1 MTKQSPHSSP
11 SKSKPLAYLEYAL
24 LGLCLCSMAIRATFV
39 EGPAIQSTSSAAD
52 LGDSIYS
59 LIVSTVLIFSFV
71 LWLVWSLC
79 SGTFSYRAAG
89 MELGLGVLCLAAVV
103 AGFAAADKR
112 LALTSAAML
121 LAPPLMALLLVQIL
135 DCPSKVKL
143 VLAVIATLG
152 VVSAYQCA
160 EQFFFS
166 NQMTVEQYE
175 QGPQS
180 LLEPMGIEPG
190 SLQQFMFEHRL
201 YSGGVRG
208 FFTTRNSA
216 GSFALMAFAAA
227 VALLI
232 DKLKHRKPDPAGRKY
247 LLGCGIAAAAVLLSL
262 LMTRSKGAIAGL
274 FLASAAFVVLLLLGS
289 RLRPYRKVILAACAL
304 LVVAGGWSLVRYGL
318 SHGRLP
324 GGSSMLV
331 RWQYW
336 HASAKMYADHPV
348 AGVGPGNFT
357 HYYPRYKPAAA
368 LESVADPHNFPLSL
382 LTQYGPLGLAGF
394 LAMIFIPLWRTTA
407 PETATET
414 PAQTGSHKSAFRTPS
429 ASSGQALA
437 TAFAIVITGALLTV
451 RPILMHTGL
460 GESLDVMIY
469 LIVTMYVAPAA
480 VFVVGFVLL
489 AGPLASGYETAHE
502 RPDTHTV
509 VALSCAVLGV
519 ALHNLT
525 DFALFEPGVSTTF
538 WAMIACVVAISSR
551 SNQRALVLLRPAP
564 IVKAITVAAALAITC
579 IYLGYVLVP
588 VAASTAKIKAAN
600 QAVSAGR
607 FDNAHRLLEEAAQA
621 DPLSAAALSLD
632 GRLYL
637 HHFQMTQGKSPD
649 LLVRAVESLQ
659 AAIGRNNAAF
669 KDFERLTDAY
679 NALADV
685 SREPDK
691 AGWLNKAFEVACDAI
706 DRYPGCERL
715 HFKLAQIAEQQG
727 KNDTAIEHYKKAIEI
742 EDAYRSQFR
751 LMYPERK
758 EIVSRMGEQ
767 VYQFATERLKEL
779 SEQSKK

>member
-1 MTKQSPHSSP
+1 MTKQSGHSSP
-11 SKSKPLAYLEYAL
+11 SKSKALMYLEYVL
-24 LGLCLCSMAIRATFV
+24 LALCLCSMAIRATFV
-39 EGPAIQSTSSAAD
+39 EGPAIQSTSPAAD

-79 SGTFSYRAAG
+79 SGTFSYRPAG
-89 MELGLGVLCLAAVV
+89 MEMGLGILCLAAVA

-112 LALTSAAML
+112 LALTSVMML

-135 DCPSKVKL
+135 DSPSKVKL
-143 VLAVIATLG
+143 VLVVIAALG
-152 VVSAYQCA
+152 VVSAYECGTQL
-160 EQFFFS
+160 FFS
-166 NQMTVEQYE
+166 NKMTIEQYE
-175 QGPQS
+175 QDPQS
-180 LLEPMGIEPG
+180 MLEPLGIEPG

-216 GSFALMAFAAA
+216 GSFALMAFAAS
-227 VALLI
+227 VALFI
-232 DKLKHRKPDPAGRKY
+232 DKLKDRKSDPAGRKY
-247 LLGCGIAAAAVLLSL
+247 LLGCGLAAAVILLSL
-262 LMTRSKGAIAGL
+262 IMTRSKGAIAGL
-274 FLASAAFVVLLLLGS
+274 FLATAAFVVLLLLGD
-289 RLRPYRKVILAACAL
+289 RLRPYRKVILAACTL
-304 LVVAGGWSLVRYGL
+304 LVVAGGWGLVRYGL

-324 GGSSMLV
+324 GGNSMLV

-382 LTQYGPLGLAGF
+382 VAQYGPLGLLGF
-394 LAMIFIPLWRTTA
+394 LAMIFIPLWRTSSPKTEGA
-407 PETATET
+407 PVAI
-414 PAQTGSHKSAFRTPS
+414 GSHQPAFRT
-429 ASSGQALA
+429 LA
-437 TAFAIVITGALLTV
+437 TAFAILIATALLTV

-469 LIVTMYVAPAA
+469 LIVTMYIAPAA

-489 AGPLASGYETAHE
+489 AGPLGKKSETTHKG
-502 RPDTHTV
+502 PDTHTL

-538 WAMIACVVAISSR
+538 WAMMACLVATSSR
-551 SNQRALVLLRPAP
+551 PDQHALILPRPAP
-564 IVKAITVAAALAITC
+564 IVKAITIAAALAITC
-579 IYLGYVLVP
+579 ICLSYVLVP
-588 VAASTAKIKAAN
+588 VAASTAKIERAN

-607 FDNAHRLLEEAAQA
+607 LDNAHRLLEEAAQA
-621 DPLSAAALSLD
+621 DPLSAAALSLN

-649 LLVRAVESLQ
+649 LLLRAAESLR

-669 KDFERLTDAY
+669 KDFERLIDAY
-679 NALADV
+679 SALADV

-691 AGWLNKAFEVACDAI
+691 AGWLNKAFEAVSAAI
-706 DRYPGCERL
+706 ERYPGCERL

-727 KNDTAIEHYKKAIEI
+727 NNDTAIEHYKKAIEI
-742 EDAYRSQFR
+742 EEQYRSQFR
-751 LMYPERK
+751 LMYPEQQK
-758 EIVSRMGEQ
+758 IVSRMGEE
-767 VYQFATERLKEL
+767 VYQFAVERVKNL
-779 SEQSKK
+779 SGKPDE